1 MNLILFEKQF
11 DSICIEKSDKRA
23 LHIRKVLR
31 VEMGA
36 TICIGFANGP
46 RGQAEVTE
54 LGGDGSVSLK
64 LVSTEP
70 APVSLPI
77 TLLIGL
83 PRPHT
88 AKRILFE
95 AASLG
100 VARVHF
106 FEAERGEPS
115 YGNSRLWQ
123 DNAWRERLWLGA
135 EQSFGT
141 HLPEVVMYPD
151 LQTALSEL
159 FKISIRVAL
168 DNYEASQLLGESL
181 SQDGQFGQ
189 DAKAYAL
196 AFGSE
201 RGWSPNERDCL
212 RQNGWQLAHI
222 GEQVLRVETAVVS
235 AVAVAADRLGLHSY

>member
-11 DSICIEKSDKRA
+11 DFTRIEKIDKRA

-31 VEMGA
+31 AEVGA
-36 TICIGFANGP
+36 LICVGFVNGP
-46 RGQAEVTE
+46 RGQAEVME
-54 LGGDGSVSLK
+54 LAEDGSVTLK
-64 LVSTEP
+64 LVSTQP
-70 APVSLPI
+70 ALEALPI
-77 TLLIGL
+77 TLLVGL

-100 VARVHF
+100 VARVQF

-115 YGNSRLWQ
+115 YASSRLWQ
-123 DNAWRERLWLGA
+123 DNAWRERLWRGA

-159 FKISIRVAL
+159 FEMPIRVAL
-168 DNYEASQLLGESL
+168 DNYEAGRSLGESL
-181 SQDGQFGQ
+181 PQDGQIGQ
-189 DAKAYAL
+189 DAKACAL
-196 AFGSE
+196 ALGAE

-212 RQNGWQLAHI
+212 RQNGWQIVHL
-222 GEQVLRVETAVVS
+222 GEPVLRVETAVVS
-235 AVAVAADRLGLHSY
+235 AVAIAADRLGLHSK

>member
-11 DSICIEKSDKRA
+11 DFTRIEKIDTRA

-31 VEMGA
+31 AEVGA
-36 TICIGFANGP
+36 LICVGFVNGP
-46 RGQAEVTE
+46 RGQAEVME
-54 LGGDGSVSLK
+54 LAEDGSVTLK
-64 LVSTEP
+64 LLSTEP
-70 APVSLPI
+70 ALKSLPI

-100 VARVHF
+100 VACVQF

-115 YGNSRLWQ
+115 YANSRLWQ
-123 DNAWRERLWLGA
+123 NNAWRERLWRGA

-141 HLPEVVMYPD
+141 YLPEVVMYPD

-159 FKISIRVAL
+159 FVIPIRVAL
-168 DNYEASQLLGESL
+168 DNYEASRSLGASL
-181 SQDGQFGQ
+181 SQDGQIGK
-189 DAKAYAL
+189 DAKVCAL
-196 AFGSE
+196 AIGSE

-212 RQNGWQLAHI
+212 RQNGWQIVHL
-222 GEQVLRVETAVVS
+222 GEPVLRVETAVVS
-235 AVAVAADRLGLHSY
+235 AVAIATDRLGLHSN

>member
-11 DSICIEKSDKRA
+11 DYIRIEKIDTRA

-31 VEMGA
+31 AEVGA
-36 TICIGFANGP
+36 LICVGFVNGP
-46 RGQAEVTE
+46 RGQAEVME
-54 LGGDGSVSLK
+54 LAEDGSVTLK
-64 LVSTEP
+64 LLSTEH
-70 APVSLPI
+70 APKLLPI

-83 PRPHT
+83 PRPQT

-100 VARVHF
+100 VAQVQF

-115 YGNSRLWQ
+115 YANSRLWQ
-123 DNAWRERLWLGA
+123 NNAWRERLWRGA

-151 LQTALSEL
+151 LQTALSEH
-159 FKISIRVAL
+159 FEMPIRVAL
-168 DNYEASQLLGESL
+168 DNYEASRSLGVSL
-181 SQDGQFGQ
+181 SQDGQISV
-189 DAKAYAL
+189 DAKACAL
-196 AFGSE
+196 AIGAE

-212 RQNGWQLAHI
+212 RQNGWQLVHL
-222 GEQVLRVETAVVS
+222 GEPVLRVEAAVVS
-235 AVAVAADRLGLHSY
+235 AVAIAADRLGLHSY

>member
-11 DSICIEKSDKRA
+11 DLICIEKNDTRA

-31 VEMGA
+31 AELGA
-36 TICIGFANGP
+36 LICIGFVNGP
-46 RGQAEVTE
+46 RGQAEVTQ
-54 LGGDGSVSLK
+54 LGEDGSVTLK

-70 APVSLPI
+70 APKPLPI

-100 VARVHF
+100 VARVQF

-115 YGNSRLWQ
+115 YASSRLWQ
-123 DNAWRERLWLGA
+123 NDAWRERLWLGA

-141 HLPEVVMYPD
+141 HLPEVVVYPD

-159 FKISIRVAL
+159 FEIPIRVAL
-168 DNYEASQLLGESL
+168 DNYEARGSLGASL
-181 SQDGQFGQ
+181 SQDGQIGP
-189 DAKAYAL
+189 DAKTCAL
-196 AFGSE
+196 ALGAE

-235 AVAVAADRLGLHSY
+235 AVAVAADRIGLHSR